1 MATLPN
7 ICWQTLK
14 DICDAYANGLI
25 FKLKKYRIVELGLST
40 SNKGKNIK
48 DSMLERPCMFIG
60 WFCPLQ
66 GFTTN
71 EHILFCKQLTSDS
84 EDKKNK
90 YYDLMEIKV
99 NLNWPI
105 GVMFQNV
112 KHAFKIHLS
121 GWNLNVLIHLMRK
134 KLVTDR

>member
-1 MATLPN
+1 
-7 ICWQTLK
+7 
-14 DICDAYANGLI
+14 
-25 FKLKKYRIVELGLST
+25 
-40 SNKGKNIK
+40 
-48 DSMLERPCMFIG
+48 
-60 WFCPLQ
+60 
-66 GFTTN
+66 
-71 EHILFCKQLTSDS
+71 
-84 EDKKNK
+84 
-90 YYDLMEIKV
+90 MEIKV